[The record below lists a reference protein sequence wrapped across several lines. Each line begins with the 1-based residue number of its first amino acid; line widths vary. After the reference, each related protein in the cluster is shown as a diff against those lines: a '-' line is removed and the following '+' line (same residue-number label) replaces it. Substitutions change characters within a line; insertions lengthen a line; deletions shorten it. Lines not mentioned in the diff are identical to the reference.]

1 TVILENRRRRRFR
14 LRGQRYMYLLN
25 VSIMDWRI
33 WLEQDKLDEYLQHLL
48 NEYESLGP
56 LPGILLPFIE
66 AFLPFLPLI
75 VFVMANA
82 AAYGLWK
89 GFILSWAGACVGAIM
104 VFLLI
109 RKLGDKRLFRAISR
123 NKQVV
128 RVTTWVERHGFGPL
142 FLLMCFPFSPSSVI
156 NVVSALSKINIRQFI
171 LAVLMGKTVMIFS
184 IAFVGSSIV
193 EFAQKPV
200 RTIVV
205 GVCIVLFWLFGKY
218 IERRLQRKTI
228 IREISEREQVKK

>member
-1 TVILENRRRRRFR
+1 
-14 LRGQRYMYLLN
+14 MKLLN
-25 VSIMDWRI
+25 TSIMDWRM
-33 WLEQDKLDEYLQHLL
+33 WFEQDKMDEFILELL

-75 VFVMANA
+75 VFVFANA
-82 AAYGLWK
+82 AAYGLWE
-89 GFILSWAGACVGAIM
+89 GFILSWIGACVGAVL

-109 RKLGDKRLFRAISR
+109 RKLGDKRIFKAIRR
-123 NKQVV
+123 NKQVS
-128 RVTTWVERHGFGPL
+128 RVTKWVERHGFGPL

-156 NVVSALSKINIRQFI
+156 NVVAGLSKISIQQFI
-171 LAVLMGKTVMIFS
+171 LAVLMGKSVMIFS
-184 IAFVGSSIV
+184 IAFVGSSIF
-193 EFAQKPV
+193 EFAQNPV

-218 IERRLQRKTI
+218 IERRLQRKMI
-228 IREISEREQVKK
+228 IEEISDREQVKK